1 MAQSASDKFDHLFK
15 IVLAGD
21 GKVGK
26 TQILSRW
33 LNNQFKE
40 NYKPTLGIDFQT
52 KMYAESNKS
61 FKLQILDAAGQERYR
76 AIFNYF
82 GGAHGALLVFDVSN
96 LESFSNLDKYLAE
109 IKANAREGVV
119 IFLVANKVDLEAD
132 RVVTKE
138 MAEDFARENKLE
150 YVEFSAKEETALG
163 FESQFIEQIYSKE
176 LESNSKKRDDDL
188 KQKIANFKKL
198 HESNEQVTRIA
209 EFLSDCISVPQNERQ
224 QFVDRNLKYLQQ
236 DLNSLYWTNK
246 SLLNAVVNF
255 VITILLAVS
264 IVGLPI
270 AYCTGLLTKNKRETG
285 HSLMFF
291 RFGEYQ
297 ATKAQY
303 NEAFAE
309 MNLTCRV

>member
-1 MAQSASDKFDHLFK
+1 MSQSNRDLYTNK
-15 IVLAGD
+15 IVLVGD
-21 GKVGK
+21 TRVGK
-26 TQILSRW
+26 TQIINRWVGNPFEQVSRS
-33 LNNQFKE
+33 
-40 NYKPTLGIDFQT
+40 TVGIDFKI
-52 KMYAESNKS
+52 KMRDLNNEKFN
-61 FKLQILDAAGQERYR
+61 LQIWDTGGQQRFRSLTSTFYKR
-76 AIFNYF
+76 V
-82 GGAHGALLVFDVSN
+82 HGILLVFDVCN
-96 LESFSNLDKYLAE
+96 KESFENLNNHLVE

-150 YVEFSAKEETALG
+150 YVEFSAKEEMALG

-198 HESNEQVTRIA
+198 HESNEQVTRIT
-209 EFLSDCISVPQNERQ
+209 EFLSDCISVPQNQRQ
-224 QFVDRNLKYLQQ
+224 QFVDRNLKRLQQ

-270 AYCTGLLTKNKRETG
+270 AYCTGLLTKNERETG

-297 ATKAQY
+297 ATKAQC

-309 MNLTCRV
+309 MNLTYRA